1 MRVLTLIAMAT
12 AAALGSTLGV
22 AGAHAQGAPAE
33 LKNLKPHEVVEQVL
47 TFRDRLA
54 LTREQTAKL
63 NELHLTIRDE
73 KHQYAHSG
81 GKPHVTQ
88 HQAMITRGQAYAD
101 AMALLTP
108 DQRQQA
114 VTLLTSLPEAAKIPA
129 GLKGGKPH
137 EVVAHILQQ
146 RAQLGITAAQV
157 QELEALHLMVR
168 DEKHRY
174 SHDGSKPH
182 KTQHQQM
189 ITREQAFADA
199 MAVLSPEQRL
209 RVVELFANDAS

>member
-12 AAALGSTLGV
+12 ALGTTLGV
-22 AGAHAQGAPAE
+22 ARAHAQGAPEE
-33 LKNLKPHEVVEQVL
+33 LKSLKPHEVVEQVL

-54 LTREQTAKL
+54 LTQEQTAKL

-81 GKPHVTQ
+81 GKPHVTR

-114 VTLLTSLPEAAKIPA
+114 VTLLTTLPETAKIPS
-129 GLKGGKPH
+129 GLKSGKPH
-137 EVVAHILQQ
+137 EVVARILQQ
-146 RAQLGITAAQV
+146 RAELGFTEAQV
-157 QELEALHLMVR
+157 QDLEALHIMVR

-182 KTQHQQM
+182 KTKHQQM
-189 ITREQAFADA
+189 ITRERAFADA
-199 MAVLSPEQRL
+199 MAVLSAEQRL
-209 RVVELFANDAS
+209 RVVEFFANAS